1 MANENSDT
9 TPTGDDRRKD
19 DRRKTQEPMDGAD
32 RRKGQRRS
40 GEDHRTTPRS

>member
-1 MANENSDT
+1 MAHDETDH
-9 TPTGDDRRKD
+9 TPAGD

-40 GEDHRTTPRS
+40 GEDRRATPRS

>member
-1 MANENSDT
+1 MANDKPDT

-19 DRRKTQEPMDGAD
+19 DRRKADDPIEGAD

-40 GEDHRTTPRS
+40 GEDRRTTPRS